1 MAPDV
6 ATPTS
11 KEISSAFEDNH
22 TRLEKVHGDIHEE
35 ALPAAHETVVVDE
48 SLVKGMVR
56 KFDLHLLVLFVV
68 INIFNFID
76 RSNIGNAR
84 ILGMAKD
91 LELVG
96 NSFAIAVMC
105 GAFGAVS
112 TEIPFNILCKKIG
125 ASIWVPSMVFVF
137 GLITCL
143 TSLARTKGGLYAAR
157 FMLGFPEG
165 TVSPSLIWLMSQLYV

>member
-1 MAPDV
+1 MEPTLAMPT
-6 ATPTS
+6 AKETPS
-11 KEISSAFEDNH
+11 VSEVDHAE
-22 TRLEKVHGDIHEE
+22 LEKLHHNLHEE
-35 ALPAAHETVVVDE
+35 TLPAIHQTVVVGDKT
-48 SLVKGMVR
+48 LVRGMVR
-56 KFDLHLLVLFVV
+56 KFDLHLMILFVV

-91 LELVG
+91 LGLVG

-105 GAFGAVS
+105 ATFGAVA

-125 ASIWVPSMVFVF
+125 ASIWVPSMVFAF

-143 TSLARTKGGLYAAR
+143 TSLVQTKGGLFAAR
-157 FMLGFPEG
+157 FILGFPEG
-165 TVSPSLIWLMSQLYV
+165 TVSPSLVWLMSQL